1 MSQTAYSIG
10 NLMATD
16 KSKPAHGTSGP
27 TTNKG
32 AIMGLLDALTSIA
45 GGASPEHHGV
55 ADALSQVMQEHPGG
69 MDGILNQLK
78 QNGLG
83 EQVQSWVSPGENK
96 AISPD
101 QVQQGFGQSMMENI
115 AQRAGIS
122 PAVASGVI
130 AVVLPLVV
138 SHLSGNSGQPTQQ
151 GGLAGLASKIFGA

>member
-1 MSQTAYSIG
+1 
-10 NLMATD
+10 
-16 KSKPAHGTSGP
+16 
-27 TTNKG
+27 
-32 AIMGLLDALTSIA
+32 MGLLDALTSIA
-45 GGASPEHHGV
+45 GGASPDHHGV

-83 EQVQSWVSPGENK
+83 EQVQSWVNPGENK

-101 QVQQGFGQSMMENI
+101 QVQQGLGGSMLENI

-122 PAVASGVI
+122 PTVASGVL

-138 SHLSGNSGQPTQQ
+138 SHLSGNSGQQPTQQ
-151 GGLAGLASKIFGA
+151 AGLAGLASKIFGA

>member
-1 MSQTAYSIG
+1 
-10 NLMATD
+10 
-16 KSKPAHGTSGP
+16 
-27 TTNKG
+27 
-32 AIMGLLDALTSIA
+32 MGLLDALTSIA

-96 AISPD
+96 AVTPD

-122 PAVASGVI
+122 PAVASSVL

-151 GGLAGLASKIFGA
+151 TGLAGLASKIFGA

>member
-1 MSQTAYSIG
+1 
-10 NLMATD
+10 
-16 KSKPAHGTSGP
+16 
-27 TTNKG
+27 
-32 AIMGLLDALTSIA
+32 MGLLDALTSIA

-78 QNGLG
+78 QNGLAD
-83 EQVQSWVSPGENK
+83 QVQSWVNPGENK

-101 QVQQGFGQSMMENI
+101 QVQQGLGTSAIENI

-138 SHLSGNSGQPTQQ
+138 SHLSGNSGQPAQA
-151 GGLAGLASKIFGA
+151 GGLAGLASKIFGSNA

>member
-1 MSQTAYSIG
+1 
-10 NLMATD
+10 
-16 KSKPAHGTSGP
+16 
-27 TTNKG
+27 
-32 AIMGLLDALTSIA
+32 MGLLDALTSIA

-55 ADALSQVMQEHPGG
+55 ADALSQVLQEHPEG

-83 EQVQSWVSPGENK
+83 QQVESWVSPGENK
-96 AISPD
+96 SISPE
-101 QVQQGFGQSMMENI
+101 QVQQGFGTTLVENI

-138 SHLSGNSGQPTQQ
+138 SHMSGNSGQPAQS
-151 GGLAGLASKIFGA
+151 GGLAGLAGKVFG

>member
-1 MSQTAYSIG
+1 
-10 NLMATD
+10 
-16 KSKPAHGTSGP
+16 
-27 TTNKG
+27 
-32 AIMGLLDALTSIA
+32 MGLLDALTSIA

-55 ADALSQVMQEHPGG
+55 ADALSQVMQEHPEG

-83 EQVQSWVSPGENK
+83 QQVESWVKPGENQS
-96 AISPD
+96 ISPD
-101 QVQQGFGQSMMENI
+101 QVQQGFGSTLLENI

-138 SHLSGNSGQPTQQ
+138 SHMSGNSGQPAQS
-151 GGLAGLASKIFGA
+151 GGLAGLAGKIFS